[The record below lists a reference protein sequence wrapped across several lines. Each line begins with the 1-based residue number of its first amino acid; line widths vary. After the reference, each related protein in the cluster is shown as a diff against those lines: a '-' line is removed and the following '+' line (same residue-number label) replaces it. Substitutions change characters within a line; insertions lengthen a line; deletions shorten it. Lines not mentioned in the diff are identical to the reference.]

1 MRKSLPGSGII
12 AATLASFAFA
22 GTALAAE
29 SDFPSRPITII
40 IGGAAGGSSD
50 VFARAVARHMEGT
63 LSQTVLVDYKPGAGT
78 NIGMDYVHRSEP
90 DGYTLLLNGLPIV
103 ANHTLF
109 PQMNFDPVTDF
120 EPIAGVSKMTNVIA
134 VHPSVPVNTLA
145 EMVELSK
152 KEPDRFVFGSPG
164 MGTSSHIGG
173 EIFAS
178 RTGAKITHVA
188 YRGNAQ
194 AVSDLLGGTVQL
206 GFVNTPVAAPFL
218 KDGKLKA
225 LAVTSA
231 TRSPMMPDVPTV
243 SEALKLD
250 NFDFN
255 GWFGLLAPKGTPA
268 PVIDKL
274 EDAVL
279 KALADP
285 EVQKIFE
292 QAGAQ
297 TMPSNSKEFAVF
309 IKEEQDRIVPLLKQS
324 MKKNQS

>member
-1 MRKSLPGSGII
+1 MGGSISSGTPGQHHQGILMLKTLPGSGII
-12 AATLASFAFA
+12 AATLAALAFA
-22 GTALAAE
+22 APSSAAE
-29 SDFPSRPITII
+29 PEFPSRPLTII

-50 VFARAVARHMEGT
+50 VFARAIARHMEGT
-63 LSQTVLVDYKPGAGT
+63 LKQTVIVDYKPGAGT
-78 NIGMDYVHRSEP
+78 NIGMEYVHRADP
-90 DGYTLLLNGLPIV
+90 NGYTLLLNGLPVV
-103 ANHTLF
+103 ANRTLF

-134 VHPSVPVNTLA
+134 VHPSVPVNSLA

-173 EIFAS
+173 EIFSS
-178 RTGAKITHVA
+178 RTGARITHVA

-194 AVSDLLGGTVQL
+194 AVTDLLGGTVQL

-218 KDGKLKA
+218 KEGKIKA

-243 SEALKLD
+243 SEALKID

-255 GWFGLLAPKGTPA
+255 GWFGLFAPKGTPA
-268 PVIDKL
+268 PVVNKL
-274 EDAVL
+274 ED
-279 KALADP
+279 
-285 EVQKIFE
+285 
-292 QAGAQ
+292 
-297 TMPSNSKEFAVF
+297 
-309 IKEEQDRIVPLLKQS
+309 
-324 MKKNQS
+324 